1 MARPKMP
8 KQSKRQARM
17 TPDQGMQVS
26 TWVPKYLKR
35 AAERYVVAFNKQHMG
50 ARMTTSRLL
59 SSLLQ
64 AHLQGEGA
72 LTDDEY

>member
-50 ARMTTSRLL
+50 ARMTTSRL
-59 SSLLQ
+59 
-64 AHLQGEGA
+64 
-72 LTDDEY
+72 